1 MSSDG
6 IELGKLD
13 WQVRARPPGSP
24 SFERSD
30 WIAKPWSSLVIGGVN
45 CHKKICSTC
54 MACMFDCWADPVVVH
69 LLPLKSYMAKLSKQ
83 LPLHSCPG
91 FDPQWN
97 FEVKKDGWIKQ
108 SKRSKV
114 WNFWKSLKSLIE
126 NLNCTLFASFFK
138 KWANPGLFF
147 VYFRSFQINNTIFTT
162 NQCEKM
168 SIQYPAL
175 GF

>member
-126 NLNCTLFASFFK
+126 NLNCNCFASFRYSIYLP
-138 KWANPGLFF
+138 WQGSCEPNIRNVDVMQGLIPIF
-147 VYFRSFQINNTIFTT
+147 VSVVDRTT
-162 NQCEKM
+162 VTV
-168 SIQYPAL
+168 
-175 GF
+175 